1 MSTIKIIIDN
11 GSPFHEN
18 LKIKIQ
24 RKVKEQNRI
33 KKNVGQMTLD
43 PFLWRLADRKVKCQH
58 YLYFLFF
65 I

>member
-1 MSTIKIIIDN
+1 MFFLFMSTIKIIIDN

-43 PFLWRLADRKVKCQH
+43 PFL
-58 YLYFLFF
+58 
-65 I
+65 